1 VSAIHLNNRL
11 VHYELV
17 GKRGQPII
25 FLHSWLG
32 SWRYWLPTM
41 DHISERNRAYAID
54 FWGFGESDR
63 RDSEFTVAEY
73 VEMLIGFM
81 DNMGLQRVNLAGHGL
96 GGMVA
101 IRAAAQQP
109 QRFGKLITVNT
120 PIHGAHAI
128 SVRPGAL
135 LSRLFGRTNPTN
147 IWTRLVRQI
156 DINDH
161 QIKDEIIED
170 TDSLTEPLIERVV
183 ASILNSDL
191 RADLAR
197 LELPMLAVYCSNDSI
212 VAHDQA
218 GLLRDEHSSLQVI
231 KMARSNHFPFLDQPN
246 IFNRLLLDF
255 LASEGSPVEIKAE
268 WRRRVSQLEY
278 M

>member
-1 VSAIHLNNRL
+1 M
-11 VHYELV
+11 V
-17 GKRGQPII
+17 GRRGPPII

-63 RDSEFTVAEY
+63 RESEFSLNEY
-73 VEMLIGFM
+73 VDMLLAFM
-81 DNMGLQRVNLAGHGL
+81 NNMGLTRVNLAGHGL

-101 IRAAAQQP
+101 IRAANQQP
-109 QRFGKLITVNT
+109 ERFGKIMTVNT
-120 PIHGAHAI
+120 PIHGAQAI

-135 LSRLFGRTNPTN
+135 LSRLFGRSNPTN
-147 IWTRLVRQI
+147 VWSKMVRQI
-156 DINDH
+156 EVDDQ

-170 TDSLTEPLIERVV
+170 TDSLSETLIERVV
-183 ASILNSDL
+183 ASILKSDL

-197 LELPMLAVYCSNDSI
+197 IESPVLAVYCANDSI
-212 VAHDQA
+212 VSHDQA
-218 GLLRDEHSSLQVI
+218 ELLRDEYRSLQVL
-231 KMARSNHFPFLDQPN
+231 KMRRSNHFPFLDQPN
-246 IFNRLLLDF
+246 VFNRLLLDF
-255 LASEGSPVEIKAE
+255 LASEGTPVEVKAE
-268 WRRRVSQLEY
+268 WRRRVSQLDY